1 MDICPLCF
9 ENMDM
14 KSYEDERQNTTESYK
29 LDCGHAYHTAC
40 IISCLTQMN
49 RKCPQCNSHKDPSK
63 ELTKEALA
71 SKLLKEVKKDNRVK
85 DLIDEFKES
94 RDEYA
99 ETLSQFK
106 KDIKK
111 YIETRGEEL
120 CISEKRK
127 YMIKC
132 LSEIQTT
139 SKTVAKEKSLE
150 HQGALVPSRGRHRH
164 PWNGTQFDQL
174 FFGRTMSYT
183 IHRLKFPHL
192 YLNLY

>member
-1 MDICPLCF
+1 MDVCPLCF
-9 ENMDM
+9 ESMDM
-14 KSYEDERQNTTESYK
+14 QGYQDERQNTVECYK
-29 LDCGHAYHTAC
+29 LDCGHAYHTSC
-40 IISCLTQMN
+40 IITCLTQMN
-49 RKCPQCNSHKDPSK
+49 RKCPQCNSGKDPSK
-63 ELTKEALA
+63 ELTKEGLA
-71 SKLLKEVKKDNRVK
+71 AKLLKEIKKDDRVK

-99 ETLSQFK
+99 ETLNQFK

-120 CISEKRK
+120 RLPDKRK

-139 SKTVAKEKSLE
+139 SKAIANEKGTDYR
-150 HQGALVPSRGRHRH
+150 GALVPPRDRRHYN
-164 PWNGTQFDQL
+164 WNGTPFDQL
-174 FFGRTMSYT
+174 FFGRTMSHT
-183 IHRLKFPHL
+183 IHRLKYPHL

>member
-1 MDICPLCF
+1 
-9 ENMDM
+9 
-14 KSYEDERQNTTESYK
+14 
-29 LDCGHAYHTAC
+29 
-40 IISCLTQMN
+40 MN
-49 RKCPQCNSHKDPSK
+49 RKCPQCNSGKDPSK
-63 ELTKEALA
+63 ELTKEGLVA
-71 SKLLKEVKKDNRVK
+71 KLLKEVKKDNRVK

-132 LSEIQTT
+132 LSEIQST

-150 HQGALVPSRGRHRH
+150 HQGALVPPRGRRRN
-164 PWNGTQFDQL
+164 PWNGTPFDQL

-183 IHRLKFPHL
+183 IHRLKHPYI
-192 YLNLY
+192 YLKLF